1 MSGVKGSVLKME
13 KWHVREIGRGVGE
26 LLLAADSG
34 NLGRF
39 LRSSCELCQEAG
51 DELRGLVKSKVD
63 E

>member
-1 MSGVKGSVLKME
+1 ME
-13 KWHVREIGRGVGE
+13 KGHVWEIGRGVGE

-39 LRSSCELCQEAG
+39 LRSSYELCQEAG